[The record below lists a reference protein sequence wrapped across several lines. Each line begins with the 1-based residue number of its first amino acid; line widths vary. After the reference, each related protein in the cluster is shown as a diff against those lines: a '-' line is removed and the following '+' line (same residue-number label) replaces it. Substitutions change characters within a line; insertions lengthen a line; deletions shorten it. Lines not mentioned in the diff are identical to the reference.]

1 MAIIADLQQLILD
14 NLGLT
19 PTSEQRNAAEA
30 MSRFM
35 LGTNAD
41 SIYVLRGYA
50 GTGKTSLIG
59 ALVRTLHQLGRRVV
73 LMAPTGRAAQVFAA
87 HAGYPAYTIHK
98 RIYRQKAFNGEMID
112 FMQGVNLLKNVLF
125 IVDEASMISNLGG
138 GGQAVFGTGR
148 LLDDLI
154 QFVYSSEGCRLMLVG
169 DDAQLPPVGEAFSP
183 ALSASKLGSYGFDVT
198 ESRLTQVVR
207 QLDSSGILYNA
218 TMLRR
223 MLTED
228 ALGSFP
234 QFHLHGFADIRTVS
248 GEELIEALE
257 RSYSNAGVEQTIVIS
272 RSNKRATAFNQGI
285 RSRILGMEGEL
296 EGGERLMVVKNN
308 YHWLAEMNQPA
319 GDDTAASGSQAAS
332 DNQDDFIA
340 NGDMLTLQ
348 RFRNERT
355 VHGFRFADVTLRMSD
370 DEHTVI
376 QATMLMDALHTDAPA
391 LTAAQQQQLF
401 QAVWDDYPEIRNKRD
416 RMKAVQKDQFYNALQ
431 VKYAYAVTCHKA
443 QGGQWEDVYID
454 QGYVTE
460 DMLDADYLRWL
471 YTALTRSTQNVYLV
485 NWPKQ
490 MLDSESLAEIANW

>member
-19 PTSEQRNAAEA
+19 PTLEQRNAAEA

-59 ALVRTLHQLGRRVV
+59 ALVRTLHQLGRRVA

-154 QFVYSSEGCRLMLVG
+154 QYVYSSEGCRLMLVG

-228 ALGSFP
+228 LLGSFP

-308 YHWLAEMNQPA
+308 YHWLAEMNDPA
-319 GDDTAASGSQAAS
+319 GDDSAATGSQAAN

-454 QGYVTE
+454 LGYVTE
-460 DMLDADYLRWL
+460 DMLDADYLRWI

-490 MLDSESLAEIANW
+490 MLDSESLAETGNW